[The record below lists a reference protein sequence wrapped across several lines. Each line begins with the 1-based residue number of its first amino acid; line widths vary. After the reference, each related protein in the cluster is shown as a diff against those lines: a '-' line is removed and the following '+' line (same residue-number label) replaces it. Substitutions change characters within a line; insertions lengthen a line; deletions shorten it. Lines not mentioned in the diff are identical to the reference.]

1 MGLPRVNLVVV
12 GHKDHGKSTLIGRLL
27 YDSGAIPE
35 QKLREIREE
44 LKASGKEFEFA
55 YIMDSLEEERT
66 GGLTIDIMQTP
77 FRSGKYD
84 YVIIDCPG
92 HREFIRKMLTGAS
105 QADAAIL
112 VVSAVDGVED
122 QTRQHAFLIKTL
134 GIMQLVVAVNK
145 MDLASYSEEAFRSV
159 SGKVRELLSSLGYGD
174 VPVVPVS
181 AFEGDNVVKPS
192 VKMKWY
198 DGGSLVETLDRTVR
212 PVGPPLDKPLRCVVQ
227 DVYRLDGEE
236 VVVCKVETG
245 VLRVGSKVL
254 VMPNNEIGFLRSIEV
269 FGEKKNEALPG
280 DSVGLI
286 IDGIRN
292 VRRGCVICDPNH
304 PVKVAREF
312 LAELIVFSDIRIME
326 GDRVTVRVGTAEVE
340 CSVEELIEKIDP
352 VSLRILECKPRFL
365 GEGEVGR
372 AILRASEPVCIE
384 AYKDVAQLGRFVI
397 IGRTGTTAA
406 GIIMDVSKTEEYMR
420 KIRYG

>member
-44 LKASGKEFEFA
+44 LRASGKEFEFA

-122 QTRQHAFLIKTL
+122 QTRQHAFLVKTL
-134 GIMQLVVAVNK
+134 GIKQLVVAVNK
-145 MDLASYSEEAFRSV
+145 MDLAGYSEEAFRSV
-159 SGKVRELLSSLGYGD
+159 SGEVRELLSSLGYGD

-181 AFEGDNVVKPS
+181 AFTGENVIRS
-192 VKMKWY
+192 SGMMGWY
-198 DGGSLVETLDRTVR
+198 CGKTLIETLDDSVR
-212 PVGPPLDKPLRCVVQ
+212 PSEPPSELPLRCVVQ
-227 DVYRLDGEE
+227 DVYRLGDRD
-236 VVVCKVETG
+236 VVVCRVEAG
-245 VLRVGSKVL
+245 VLREGQEVL
-254 VMPNNEIGFLRSIEV
+254 VMPIMRRRVVRRIES
-269 FGEKKNEALPG
+269 FGEYVREAVSG
-280 DSVGLI
+280 DSVGLVLDEVGDI
-286 IDGIRN
+286 K
-292 VRRGCVICDPNH
+292 RGYVLADADEQLS
-304 PVKVAREF
+304 PVGEF
-312 LAELIVFSDIRIME
+312 VAELIVFGGLVLRVGGKARI
-326 GDRVTVRVGTAEVE
+326 RVGTAEVE
-340 CSVEELIEKIDP
+340 CRVEGILERIDP
-352 VSLRILECKPRFL
+352 VRLTVVERDVEAIGDGDVGKVVFRPLEPLYLERY
-365 GEGEVGR
+365 
-372 AILRASEPVCIE
+372 SEFP
-384 AYKDVAQLGRFVI
+384 QLGRFVVL
-397 IGRTGTTAA
+397 GKRGAEAA
-406 GIIMDVSKTEEYMR
+406 GIVLNKNEIVR
-420 KIRYG
+420 V